1 MRTTQRCKLCPV
13 SPRGDV
19 SAMKALDVVIM
30 IIVSPGSCSTQ
41 HLGTARQPP
50 RQPPSRDPSGGRAA
64 QVKTGT
70 GGGDYLNNVT
80 TRNFVKRSNIKQ
92 HREYLASRLDTIIS
106 TNGNCD
112 HKSISQHWSSRMSL
126 IPEFRPQWQC
136 SCPLHCGRG
145 HHCSGEANWKFYYA
159 FSL

>member
-1 MRTTQRCKLCPV
+1 MKGPGARYTVHTTPAGKRNDTICFNMRTTQRCKLCPV

-41 HLGTARQPP
+41 HLGTPRQPP
-50 RQPPSRDPSGGRAA
+50 RQPASRDPSGGRAA

-80 TRNFVKRSNIKQ
+80 TRSFVKRSNIKQ
-92 HREYLASRLDTIIS
+92 HRDNLVSRLDTRYIY
-106 TNGNCD
+106 
-112 HKSISQHWSSRMSL
+112 
-126 IPEFRPQWQC
+126 QC
-136 SCPLHCGRG
+136 QLQ
-145 HHCSGEANWKFYYA
+145 
-159 FSL
+159 L

>member
-1 MRTTQRCKLCPV
+1 MKGPGARYTVHTTPAGKRNDTICFNMRTTQRCKLCPV

-41 HLGTARQPP
+41 HLGTPRQPP

-70 GGGDYLNNVT
+70 GGGGDLNNVT
-80 TRNFVKRSNIKQ
+80 TRSFVKRSNIKQ
-92 HREYLASRLDTIIS
+92 HREYLASRLDTRYIY
-106 TNGNCD
+106 
-112 HKSISQHWSSRMSL
+112 
-126 IPEFRPQWQC
+126 QWQLR
-136 SCPLHCGRG
+136 S
-145 HHCSGEANWKFYYA
+145 
-159 FSL
+159 